1 MPFRVTLSPSGH
13 TFEVPEGRTVLVA
26 GLAAGRLL
34 PYSCRAGICRTC
46 RGRVLEGEVDYGDAR
61 LHFLPADQRAAGF
74 ALLCQA
80 RLRSDVLVEVNEL
93 SPLDSKPRIVPC
105 RVRRID
111 RPAPDVAV
119 LHLKLP
125 LHENLQFVPGQYV
138 DLLLEGGERRSYSI
152 ASPPTAEGVLEIQIH
167 VRHSPGGLFTD
178 QVFSTLKEREML
190 RFEGPLGTFFLRQE
204 SSKPVLLVASGTGFG
219 PMKAILERA
228 FREQLDERRSMTFYW
243 GCRTRRDLYMLDL
256 PERWARERPHFRFV
270 PVLSEPLP
278 ADGWRGRTGFV
289 HRAVI
294 EDFPDLSGH
303 QVYACGAP
311 VMVDAARADFVAH
324 CRLPAD
330 EFFADS
336 FITELERNAARQA
349 AVSQ

>member
-13 TFEVPEGRTVLVA
+13 AFEVPEGKTVLVA

-80 RLRSDVLVEVNEL
+80 RPRSDLLVAVDEL

-119 LHLKLP
+119 IHLKLP
-125 LHENLQFVPGQYV
+125 LHENLQFMPGQYV

-152 ASPPTAEGVLEIQIH
+152 ANPPTAEGVLEIQIH
-167 VRHSPGGLFTD
+167 VRHSPGGLFTN
-178 QVFSTLKEREML
+178 QVFSTLREREML
-190 RFEGPLGTFFLRQE
+190 RIEAPLGTFFLRAE

-219 PMKAILERA
+219 PMKAILEHA
-228 FREQLDERRSMTFYW
+228 FRERVDERRSMTLYW
-243 GCRTRRDLYMLDL
+243 GCRARRDLYMLDL
-256 PERWARERPHFRFV
+256 PERWARERPPFRFV
-270 PVLSEPLP
+270 PILSEPLP
-278 ADGWRGRTGFV
+278 ADNWSGRTGLV
-289 HRAVI
+289 HRAVM

-303 QVYACGAP
+303 QVYACGVP
-311 VMVDAARADFVAH
+311 VMVDAARADFVAC
-324 CRLPAD
+324 CRLPAN
-330 EFFADS
+330 EFLADA
-336 FITELERNAARQA
+336 FVTELERNAASQE
-349 AVSQ
+349 AVSP